1 MIQLN
6 QNQLNRIQSA
16 AARLREQPGADAA
29 HLLDLYS
36 DLYAYYDQ
44 QLKKAQADYDDLL
57 RQTKEPL
64 EVEEL

>member
-1 MIQLN
+1 M
-6 QNQLNRIQSA
+6 
-16 AARLREQPGADAA
+16 REQPGADAA